1 MLHTEERKLGARMM
15 RRIRDINLSLYSI
28 SKIRARELRYF
39 CLGYEERRRAVEN
52 VYNRSP
58 SPADGM
64 PRSGKLSKP
73 VEEAAIVAAN
83 LSADNDLIDRTLDEL
98 FGTSEP
104 LRRLFFEVV
113 TKGKTYDD
121 HVRECD
127 LNGARPLVSRGKFI
141 ELRHKFF
148 YELDNQKKRG

>member
-1 MLHTEERKLGARMM
+1 MKRM
-15 RRIRDINLSLYSI
+15 RDINLSRYNI
-28 SKIRARELRYF
+28 SKTRARELRYF

-52 VYNRSP
+52 IYNRSP

-64 PRSGKLSKP
+64 PRGGKLSKP

-83 LSADNDLIDRTLDEL
+83 LSADNDLIDRTLDGL
-98 FGTSEP
+98 FGSNES
-104 LRRLFFEVV
+104 LRRLFFDVV
-113 TKGKTYDD
+113 TKGKTYED

-127 LNGARPLVSRGKFI
+127 LNGARPLISRGRLI

-148 YELDNQKKRG
+148 YELDIKKKRG